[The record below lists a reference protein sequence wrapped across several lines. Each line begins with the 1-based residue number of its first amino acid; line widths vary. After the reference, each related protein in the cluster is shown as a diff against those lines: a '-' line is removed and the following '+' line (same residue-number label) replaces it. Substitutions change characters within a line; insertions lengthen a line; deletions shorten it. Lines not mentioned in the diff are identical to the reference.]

1 MANAATILSLLAV
14 IAISLEMTG
23 TAAVLARG
31 ASVFASGSRRLTA

>member
-23 TAAVLARG
+23 TAAVLG
-31 ASVFASGSRRLTA
+31 ALAFLLVGHGG